1 MPSKVEIAKVD
12 AKLPVFET
20 SWTEHLDEH
29 KQSILDHKKEFQ
41 KTTKDNNVGA
51 TWRSNWNIHHTDP
64 RFSGVQTFFEKFVTE
79 IATQYWHTEGQYD
92 CVNMWA
98 MTYGSNE
105 GTKYH
110 NHFPSTM
117 AVIYYVDVKE
127 DSAPICIGET
137 CRPVENGL
145 VIAFPAA
152 LDHFVPSDHTGSR
165 ICIAANLDHITPS
178 VRGVWKA
185 I

>member
-1 MPSKVEIAKVD
+1 MS
-12 AKLPVFET
+12 
-20 SWTEHLDEH
+20 
-29 KQSILDHKKEFQ
+29 
-41 KTTKDNNVGA
+41 
-51 TWRSNWNIHHTDP
+51 
-64 RFSGVQTFFEKFVTE
+64 
-79 IATQYWHTEGQYD
+79 
-92 CVNMWA
+92 A

-105 GTKYH
+105 GAKYH

-152 LDHFVPSDHTGSR
+152 LDHFVPDDYKGER
-165 ICIAANLDHITPS
+165 IVIAANLYHIPKKI
-178 VRGVWKA
+178 RGTWKD